1 MGEKLIILDLLIE
14 LLKETYILRRETEKL
29 RSKIDSRLFQ
39 MGQKFSVLNNDML
52 ITKNRYK
59 NSPRVYKTQKKVI
72 GDAGITI
79 NFD

>member
-29 RSKIDSRLFQ
+29 RPKIDSRLFQ
-39 MGQKFSVLNNDML
+39 LGQKFSVLNNDML

-59 NSPRVYKTQKKVI
+59 NSPRVYKTQKKLV
-72 GDAGITI
+72 GDDGITI
-79 NFD
+79 DFD

>member
-59 NSPRVYKTQKKVI
+59 NSPRVYKTQKKIV
-72 GDAGITI
+72 GDDGITI
-79 NFD
+79 DFD

>member
-39 MGQKFSVLNNDML
+39 MGQKFQVLNNNML
-52 ITKNRYK
+52 ITKNKYK
-59 NSPRVYKTQKKVI
+59 NSPRIYKTQKKTIENEGVT
-72 GDAGITI
+72 IT
-79 NFD
+79 FD

>member
-59 NSPRVYKTQKKVI
+59 NSPRVYKTQKKNI
-72 GDAGITI
+72 DDAGITI

>member
-59 NSPRVYKTQKKVI
+59 NSPRVYKTQKKLI
-72 GDAGITI
+72 SDNGITI
-79 NFD
+79 DFD

>member
-59 NSPRVYKTQKKVI
+59 NSPRVYKTQKKTI
-72 GDAGITI
+72 QDGGITI

>member
-39 MGQKFSVLNNDML
+39 MGQKFSVLNNEML

-59 NSPRVYKTQKKVI
+59 NSPRVYKTQKKI
-72 GDAGITI
+72 IDDAGITI

>member
-59 NSPRVYKTQKKVI
+59 NSPRVYKTQKKI
-72 GDAGITI
+72 IDDAGITI

>member
-1 MGEKLIILDLLIE
+1 
-14 LLKETYILRRETEKL
+14 
-29 RSKIDSRLFQ
+29 

-59 NSPRVYKTQKKVI
+59 NSPRVYKTQKKI
-72 GDAGITI
+72 IDDAGITI

>member
-39 MGQKFSVLNNDML
+39 MGQKFQVLNNNML
-52 ITKNRYK
+52 ITKNKYK
-59 NSPRVYKTQKKVI
+59 NSPRIYKTQKKTI
-72 GDAGITI
+72 EDDGITI
-79 NFD
+79 TFD